1 MRFPLHRC
9 AVAFAIALTSV
20 MSTTA
25 TAHATDAL
33 LPEHRTLFMT
43 ERFTPTTMRTPLAG
57 WVQPHDIVTLR
68 GEHEGFQFAVRNTT
82 SAPLSVAARLTGDPT
97 LESERAAGRIDLTA
111 LRVRMVDLPRGSTG
125 MGTSGGRYADP
136 LPPFG
141 SGAAGRLTIDPGTWG
156 GVAVLASV
164 RTDARPGAYSGTLE
178 LTSGSGST
186 EVVHARQAFTLSV
199 RSSTLLQAGAP
210 GSFTTIM
217 DVESESYWLQ
227 HEAMRNGPSR
237 YPSWPDRMAQVTGLM
252 SFLDSRGITPATM
265 RFGAP
270 SAAGNYTCA
279 YDPPGNTG
287 LYAFRSQLTQRYFDR
302 ARGID
307 PGTARF
313 PTRVAP
319 NRTTG
324 CNPDRATDDFHAT
337 VDRQRTP
344 GVKQDDV
351 LHPRAGTFFTRVSS
365 AWRANGWFGRRT
377 YTFNP
382 FDEPGDATAAQRAT
396 MRTQVPAANVKLHRA
411 FGNRA
416 KVVLTSW
423 PRDSRSRKI
432 CRRYGSGTR
441 CTTMSGDQ
449 YSNRA
454 MWDGRG
460 LDDVDVWVSP
470 ISRLYGRTTPAA
482 LRAYG
487 AKARRDREYATR
499 LAGIRRARAGRETW
513 AYNFFTATRTMPQLT
528 IDAPGTDPRLQYW
541 LLARDG
547 HTGLFVSNTMLGWGA
562 AVQRLPNGLRRKG
575 NPYDEATYFQHRQ
588 YGYAAGWGT
597 FIYPGYDPGLGLVS
611 EEARNSERSRP
622 ASSLRLEAMRD
633 GQEDANLAAMYR
645 SRFGDRALQAQMRLI
660 FPGSVR
666 ALPRTLGNVVIP
678 AWSNRNMAQ
687 RLETRRRAMINRIA
701 PS

>member
-1 MRFPLHRC
+1 MHRS
-9 AVAFAIALTSV
+9 AIALALALTFVASLAP
-20 MSTTA
+20 SA
-25 TAHATDAL
+25 LAADAL
-33 LPEHRTLFMT
+33 LPETRTLFMT
-43 ERFTPTTMRTPLAG
+43 ERFTPTTMRAPLAG
-57 WVQPHDIVTLR
+57 AVQPHDLVTLR

-82 SAPLSVAARLTGDPT
+82 GAPLSVAARLSGDPV
-97 LESERAAGRIDLTA
+97 LEGERAGGRIQLAT
-111 LRVRMVDLPRGSTG
+111 LRVGTVELPRGSTG

-141 SGAAGRLTIDPGTWG
+141 SGAAGRLTITPGAWG

-178 LTSGSGST
+178 LTTGSGST
-186 EVVHARQAFTLSV
+186 RIVHARQAFTLSV
-199 RSSTLLQAGAP
+199 RGSTLLQAGAP
-210 GSFTTIM
+210 GAFTTVM
-217 DVESESYWLQ
+217 DVESEAYWLQ

-237 YPSWPDRMAQVTGLM
+237 YPTWPDRMAQVAGLM
-252 SFLDSRGITPATM
+252 SFLDSRGITPATT

-270 SAAGNYTCA
+270 SLLGSYTCA
-279 YDPPGNTG
+279 YDPPGNIG
-287 LYAFRSQLTQRYFDR
+287 LYPFRSQLTWRYFYG
-302 ARGID
+302 AREID
-307 PGTARF
+307 PSTRRF

-324 CNPDRATDDFHAT
+324 CNPDRSTDDFHAT
-337 VDRQRTP
+337 LDRSRTP

-351 LHPRAGTFFTRVSS
+351 LHPRAASFFRRVSS
-365 AWRANGWFGRRT
+365 AWRSNAWFVRRT

-396 MRTQVPAANVKLHRA
+396 MRTQVPAANVALHRA
-411 FGNRA
+411 YGSRA
-416 KVVLTSW
+416 KVALTSW
-423 PRDSRSRKI
+423 PRDSRSRRI
-432 CRRYGSGTR
+432 CRRYGSGLR

-449 YSNRA
+449 FSNRA

-460 LDDVDVWVSP
+460 ADDVDVWVAP
-470 ISRLYGRTTPAA
+470 ISRLFGRTTPSK

-487 AKARRDREYATR
+487 AAARRDREYANR

-562 AVQRLPNGLRRKG
+562 GVQRLPNGLRRKG

-588 YGYAAGWGT
+588 YGHAAGWGT
-597 FIYPGYDPGLGLVS
+597 FIYPGYDPRLGLVG
-611 EEARNSERSRP
+611 EAARNSERSRP
-622 ASSLRLEAMRD
+622 ASSLRLEGMRD

-645 SRFGDRALQAQMRLI
+645 SRFGNRALQAQMRLI
-660 FPGSVR
+660 FPGTVR
-666 ALPRTLGNVVIP
+666 ALPKSLGNVVIP